1 MSVIHAPRQTV
12 LDERQLFV
20 PALVALT
27 MLLFLGRLW
36 FVQIVRADA
45 LRAMGVSTGADRVKR
60 LAPRGLIRDRN
71 GVVLAGVQ
79 QNAVVTA
86 VYDTVKDHPEAIAE
100 VARLLGVPVERLDK
114 PLKEA
119 SWDPYVSSVIWIG
132 VSPEAASVIA
142 EAGDRLPGFG
152 VVLQPTRVYYE
163 PFSLSHVLGY
173 VWKPSEREVK
183 RLKER
188 GIEPQTYVGRAGLEA
203 FYEELLMGTPGM
215 ETIAVDPQMRPIR
228 TISIDR
234 PVPGEEVVLALDL
247 RLQRLAHELLGA
259 NRGAVVASDPSTG
272 EVLCMVS
279 TPGFDIHLYDNG
291 IRSSDYE
298 VLDKD
303 PNKPMLNRAI
313 QGAYPPG
320 STFKIV
326 TSVAAQLAGIF
337 DPHRRVTCNGVYRFG
352 NRNWTC
358 LGRHGSVAF
367 REAMAASCNVYFY
380 DLGMRAGQTNLQKA
394 MDLLGLGERQGID
407 LSSEG
412 LGKAPLPESLAK
424 QGTEWKPYDT
434 VNVSIGQGPLALT
447 PMQMLTVVSIAANGG
462 KAYRPHLLLGTKDAQ
477 GALRRTAIETIA
489 DLDLPAA
496 FWRELQEALV
506 SVIEVGTAGGSKI
519 EGVRWGGK
527 TGSSQHSGGPTSHG
541 WFVGFAP
548 AQSPRIAIAVIVE
561 NAGHG
566 GVVAAPIAKQIV
578 DRYLHG
584 NLERI
589 PEVQSS
595 VRALDNSRTSSAPA
609 GSPDSP

>member
-1 MSVIHAPRQTV
+1 MSVIHAPRQTA
-12 LDERQLFV
+12 LDERQLFL
-20 PALVALT
+20 PALVALA

-36 FVQIVRADA
+36 YVQVVRADA
-45 LRAMGVSTGADRVKR
+45 LRAMGVSTGVDRVKR
-60 LAPRGLIRDRN
+60 LAPRGRILDRN

-100 VARLLGVPVERLDK
+100 VARLLGVPVDRLDK

-119 SWDPYVSSVIWIG
+119 SWDPYVSSVIWVG

-152 VVLQPTRVYYE
+152 VVLQPTRVYNE
-163 PFSLSHVLGY
+163 PFSVSHVLGY

-188 GIEPQTYVGRAGLEA
+188 GIEPQTYVGRAGFEA

-215 ETIAVDPQMRPIR
+215 ETMAVDAQMRPMR
-228 TISIDR
+228 TISIDL

-247 RLQRLAHELLGA
+247 RLQRLAHELLGFR
-259 NRGAVVASDPSTG
+259 RGAVVASDPRTG

-291 IRSSDYE
+291 ISTSNFKA
-298 VLDKD
+298 LDKD
-303 PNKPMLNRAI
+303 PDKPMLNRAI

-326 TSVAAQLAGIF
+326 TSVAAQLAGAF
-337 DPHRRVTCNGVYRFG
+337 DPNRRATCNGVYRFG
-352 NRNWTC
+352 DRNWTC
-358 LGRHGSVAF
+358 LGRHGSVSF
-367 REAMAASCNVYFY
+367 REAMAVSCNVYFY
-380 DLGMRAGQTNLQKA
+380 DLGMRAGPKNLQKA
-394 MDLLGLGERQGID
+394 MEVLGLGQKQGID
-407 LSSEG
+407 LSSES

-424 QGTEWKPYDT
+424 QKTEWKPYDT
-434 VNVSIGQGPLALT
+434 VNVSIGQGWLALT
-447 PMQMLTVVSIAANGG
+447 PMQMLTVVSVAANGG
-462 KAYRPHLLLGTKDAQ
+462 KAFRPHLLLGTKKPQ
-477 GALRRTAIETIA
+477 GSLQKSEAETIA
-489 DLDLPAA
+489 DLDLPAL
-496 FWRELQEALV
+496 FWREMQEALV
-506 SVIEVGTAGGSKI
+506 SVIESGTAGAQKI
-519 EGVRWGGK
+519 QGVRWGGK

-548 AQSPRIAIAVIVE
+548 ADAPRIAIAVVVE

-566 GVVAAPIAKQIV
+566 GVVAAPIARQIV
-578 DRYLHG
+578 ERYLKG

-595 VRALDNSRTSSAPA
+595 VRALDSSRTSSAPVT
-609 GSPDSP
+609 SPDSP